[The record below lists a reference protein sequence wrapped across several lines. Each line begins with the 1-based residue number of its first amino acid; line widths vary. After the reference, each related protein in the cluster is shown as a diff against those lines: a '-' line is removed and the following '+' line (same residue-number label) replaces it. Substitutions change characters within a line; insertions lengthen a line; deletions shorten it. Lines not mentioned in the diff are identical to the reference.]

1 MGAVAARAAGLDVE
15 LIDAGIACSR
25 GDLVTTDALDE
36 MAYAG
41 LLALGRE
48 RGRVLAGAGPVA
60 LGEVG
65 VGNTTV
71 AAAVAAALL
80 DVPAEDVVGRGS
92 SADAAML
99 DRKRDVVTR
108 ALARCGQRRRTRP
121 CGDLAAESS
130 PSSTGVVLGVAEAGG
145 VVVLDGLATSVCALA
160 AVRLE
165 PAVAAHLVAGQRS
178 REKAHALV
186 LRELGLEPLLDLRI
200 RAGEGVGAALAT
212 GLLKDALALRRG
224 VARTSRV

>member
-1 MGAVAARAAGLDVE
+1 MPPCWVSVATAVARWPAPDPWLSARSVSATRPWRPPSPRR
-15 LIDAGIACSR
+15 CS
-25 GDLVTTDALDE
+25 TC
-36 MAYAG
+36 
-41 LLALGRE
+41 
-48 RGRVLAGAGPVA
+48 
-60 LGEVG
+60 
-65 VGNTTV
+65 
-71 AAAVAAALL
+71 
-80 DVPAEDVVGRGS
+80 PADDVVGRGS

-108 ALARCGQRRRTRP
+108 ALARVGRVGPDEAVRRL
-121 CGDLAAESS
+121 GGGELAVL
-130 PSSTGVVLGVAEAGG
+130 TGVVLGVAESGG

-212 GLLKDALALRRG
+212 GLVKDALALR
-224 VARTSRV
+224 ARRRAHLHGLSPTAGPS